1 MKGVK
6 YEVWKAARDGRTAL
20 ILRFVKKN
28 TRQNIV
34 DEVLN
39 HHTDVNRQNTTPLII
54 AAINGHDAVV
64 DVLCQFGAQID
75 EKGTI
80 LYNDRHCSGVTAL
93 GCASLM
99 GHEVIVKQLIE
110 NGANINLLTDFGST
124 PLIMACN
131 GGNIRIVRYLVEH
144 GADVNTSNNN
154 NHTCLMF
161 ASVMGY
167 HHIVQYLLEEGA
179 DPEPVCNR
187 GQTALH
193 KSAAQGHF
201 AITNM
206 LIETGLEMTKDNDG
220 MTPLMMAAINQ
231 KCSIVEY
238 LSSLPEC
245 NREDKIDALELLGTS
260 YIFGRDF
267 KLSRAY
273 HFFETAMQ
281 ERYTHPNDV
290 IKKRFVAM
298 SSIIVGTAE
307 CQTLDDLEEIKEDTL
322 SMCIEALAILER
334 ILGTENPKICQP
346 IVETGELLAYKGLH
360 DKCLDLWLFALR
372 CHRCSDIKFDFD
384 RFPELFAHMIRNGRS
399 LNFSPLLEVFKEA
412 VIELIQD
419 KRQIQTD
426 NNKNIKFKENH
437 DKDILVCLYLI
448 GMMLL
453 TKTTSKENDQLRRE
467 VYNFLQQKPRLLGGA
482 TPLHMCCDCATNDNT
497 IDVQNVILFPNT
509 LICRMLL
516 TCGADVNA
524 QDEAKQTPLHV
535 ISKQGNSIVHIRKI
549 SKCLIEHGAHV
560 DACTIYGER
569 AIDVATMDS
578 TVDIIKIHMDLRL
591 DCLAARVVIRHRL
604 KYQNV
609 IPASL
614 MQFVELH

>member
-1 MKGVK
+1 MEKVK
-6 YEVWKAARDGRTAL
+6 YEVWKAARDGRTTL
-20 ILRFVKKN
+20 LLRFVKKN
-28 TRQNIV
+28 IRQNIV

-39 HHTDVNRQNTTPLII
+39 HHTDVNGQNTTPLII
-54 AAINGHDAVV
+54 AAINGHDEVV
-64 DVLCQFGAQID
+64 DVLCRFGAQID
-75 EKGTI
+75 EKGTVMF
-80 LYNDRHCSGVTAL
+80 YNCYHSGVTAL
-93 GCASLM
+93 GCASHM

-110 NGANINLLTDFGST
+110 NGANINLLIDFGST
-124 PLIMACN
+124 CLIRACKRY
-131 GGNIRIVRYLVEH
+131 GGNFGFIRYLVEH

-154 NHTCLMF
+154 NVTCLMV
-161 ASVMGY
+161 ASAMGNY
-167 HHIVQYLLEEGA
+167 HIVQYLLEEGA
-179 DPEPVCNR
+179 DPESVSND

-193 KSAAQGHF
+193 GSAAGGHF
-201 AITNM
+201 EITKL

-260 YIFGRDF
+260 YIFGGDSR
-267 KLSRAY
+267 LSRAY

-298 SSIIVGTAE
+298 SSIIIGTAE
-307 CQTLDDLEEIKEDTL
+307 CQTLGDLEEIEENPL

-334 ILGTENPKICQP
+334 ILGAEDPRICKP
-346 IVETGELLAYKGLH
+346 ILETGEMLADNGIY

-372 CHRCSDIKFDFD
+372 CHRCSDQKFDFG
-384 RFPELFAHMIRNGRS
+384 RFPELFADMIRNGRS
-399 LNFSPLLEVFKEA
+399 LKFSPLLEVFKET

-419 KRQIQTD
+419 KRQTQTD
-426 NNKNIKFKENH
+426 NENIEFKENY
-437 DKDILVCLYLI
+437 DKDIFVCLYLI

-453 TKTTSKENDQLRRE
+453 TKTTSKEKDQLRRE
-467 VYNFLQQKPRLLGGA
+467 VYNFLHQKPRLLSGA
-482 TPLHMCCDCATNDNT
+482 TPLHMCCDSATNDNT
-497 IDVQNVILFPNT
+497 IDVKNIILFPNT

-535 ISKQGNSIVHIRKI
+535 ISKKGNSIVHIRKI

-560 DACTIYGER
+560 DACTIYGEQ
-569 AIDVATMDS
+569 AIDVATMD
-578 TVDIIKIHMDLRL
+578 IIKMHMDLRL
-591 DCLAARVVIRHRL
+591 DCLAARVVMRHRL

-614 MQFVELH
+614 IQFVELH

>member
-1 MKGVK
+1 MEKVK

-28 TRQNIV
+28 IRQNIV
-34 DEVLN
+34 DKVLN
-39 HHTDVNRQNTTPLII
+39 HQTDLNRQNTTPLII
-54 AAINGHDAVV
+54 AAINGHDEVV

-80 LYNDRHCSGVTAL
+80 LFDDHHCSGVTAL

-99 GHEVIVKQLIE
+99 GHEVIFKQLIE

-124 PLIMACN
+124 PLIIACY
-131 GGNIRIVRYLVEH
+131 GGNFGIVRYLVEH
-144 GADVNTSNNN
+144 GADVNTSNNSN
-154 NHTCLMF
+154 ATCLMI
-161 ASVMGY
+161 ASVKGY
-167 HHIVQYLLEEGA
+167 YHIVQYLLEEGA
-179 DPEPVCNR
+179 DPEPASNS

-193 KSAAQGHF
+193 GSAAKGHF
-201 AITNM
+201 AITK
-206 LIETGLEMTKDNDG
+206 LLRETGLEMTKDNNG
-220 MTPLMMAAINQ
+220 MTPLVMAAIKQ
-231 KCSIVEY
+231 ECSIVEY

-260 YIFGRDF
+260 YIFGRDIN
-267 KLSRAY
+267 LSRAY

-298 SSIIVGTAE
+298 SSIIIGTAE
-307 CQTLDDLEEIKEDTL
+307 CQTLGDLEEIKEDQL
-322 SMCIEALAILER
+322 SMYIEALAILER
-334 ILGTENPKICQP
+334 ILGTKNPEICDALLM
-346 IVETGELLAYKGLH
+346 TGAMLADNGIL
-360 DKCLDLWLFALR
+360 DKCLDLWLFELR

-384 RFPELFAHMIRNGRS
+384 RFPNLFAHMIRNGRS
-399 LNFSPLLEVFKEA
+399 LNFSPLLEVFKET

-426 NNKNIKFKENH
+426 NENIEFKENC
-437 DKDILVCLYLI
+437 DKGILVCLYLI

-453 TKTTSKENDQLRRE
+453 TKTTSKEKDQLRRE
-467 VYNFLQQKPRLLGGA
+467 VYNFLHQKPRLLSGA
-482 TPLHMCCDCATNDNT
+482 TPLHMCCDSATNDNT
-497 IDVQNVILFPNT
+497 IDVENIILFPNT

-524 QDEAKQTPLHV
+524 QDKAKQTPLHV
-535 ISKQGNSIVHIRKI
+535 ISKQDNSIVDIRKI

-578 TVDIIKIHMDLRL
+578 TVDIIKTHMGLRL
-591 DCLAARVVIRHRL
+591 GCLAARVVMRHRL